1 MTELDKIY
9 NCDCID
15 LLQSMP
21 DKCVDFIC
29 TDPPY
34 LFENNGG
41 GVEVHSLNVPKR

>member
-9 NCDCID
+9 NCDCLD

-34 LFENNGG
+34 LFEFEKRG
-41 GVEVHSLNVPKR
+41 GVNLNYQNELT